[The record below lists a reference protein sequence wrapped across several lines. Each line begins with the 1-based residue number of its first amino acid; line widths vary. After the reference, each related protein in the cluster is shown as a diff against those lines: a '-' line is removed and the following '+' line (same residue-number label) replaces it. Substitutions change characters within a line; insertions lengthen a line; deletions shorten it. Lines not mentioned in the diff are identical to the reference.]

1 MAVSESFLTFVLE
14 QLEGVRQITS
24 RRMFGGVGLYSG
36 DQFFGLIDNDRLYFK
51 VDEST
56 VGDYIRAGMGAFRPD
71 PKQPT
76 TMTYCEVPVA
86 VLEDRD
92 ELAKWASD
100 SIRAAEASKGS
111 KGSAGSTR
119 SKSSTRSKGQG
130 RSRVS

>member
-14 QLEGVRQITS
+14 QLEGLRQITS
-24 RRMFGGVGLYSG
+24 RGMFGGVGLYSG

-71 PKQPT
+71 PKQPM

-92 ELAKWASD
+92 ELAKWARD
-100 SIRAAEASKGS
+100 SIRAAAGSRGSKGSKASKRAKGS
-111 KGSAGSTR
+111 KGSAR
-119 SKSSTRSKGQG
+119 
-130 RSRVS
+130 